1 MNYHGGMREAA
12 NQTVPEGGRIAVL
25 SEVVRNQI
33 AAGEV
38 IERPAS
44 VVRELLDNA
53 IDAGSSRIQVDLEE
67 GGMRMVR
74 VTDDGLGMIPEDL
87 GLAFEAHATS
97 KLRTPEDLDHIA
109 SLGFRGEALASMAS
123 VARCSIRSRPR
134 GVDVGA
140 EITEEGGRRGKVT
153 PTGMPEGT
161 IVEVR
166 DLFFNTPA
174 RRRFLKREQTELSR
188 CTEIVQRVAL
198 AHPADENGQG
208 GIGFVVMHGGRRV
221 FDVEPGMDLL
231 ARIRR
236 VFGDELAAE
245 LEPVE
250 ASMGSTRITGYVAPP
265 RFGRRDARRQMW
277 FLNGRPMKDKVLTR
291 VLKDAYRGVLIDG
304 LQPVGFLQL
313 WMDPESVDV
322 NVHPAKSEVR
332 LRDERS
338 LFGFLV
344 NALKEAVLRT
354 DMATPGESMIDRLR
368 RREGRPMQRET
379 LPDPGPRGAGG
390 AGSWIPRAGDPS
402 PASGLGGSGSSG
414 EGYIVREVAPRDG
427 GAAAPFG
434 APGQDA
440 ETAGQHAAQ
449 GPPVDGATDQWSSV
463 DDLRGP
469 YIQVDRTYIL
479 RAVPDGFEIIDQHA
493 LHERLTF
500 EELRREVK
508 AGKVEV
514 QRLLAPELVDLSQA
528 DVQLITVH
536 QEALRRIGLEL
547 EPFGDKTVAVHGL
560 PARIRRPD
568 PEAIVRDVVDVIART
583 GKAPDAEDV
592 QEEVLHRTS
601 CRSSIMAGDTLDES
615 SIRALLERA
624 RDAGMDQT
632 CPHARPTRVKFTLAD
647 LEKAFHRT

>member
-1 MNYHGGMREAA
+1 MREAA
-12 NQTVPEGGRIAVL
+12 NETVPEGGRIAVL

-53 IDAGSSRIQVDLEE
+53 IDAGALRIQVDLEE
-67 GGMRMVR
+67 GGARMVR

-134 GVDVGA
+134 GADVGA
-140 EITEEGGRRGKVT
+140 EITEEGGRRGKIT
-153 PTGMPEGT
+153 PAGMPEGT

-198 AHPADENGQG
+198 AHPADETGQG

-236 VFGDELAAE
+236 VFGDELASE

-344 NALKEAVLRT
+344 NALKEAVMRT
-354 DMATPGESMIDRLR
+354 NMATPGESMIDRLR

-379 LPDPGPRGAGG
+379 LPDPGPRGAGA
-390 AGSWIPRAGDPS
+390 AGSWIPRPS
-402 PASGLGGSGSSG
+402 VGEPSSGAG
-414 EGYIVREVAPRDG
+414 EGYIVREVPPRDG
-427 GAAAPFG
+427 APAGSSGATEATPGGSQWTGSG
-434 APGQDA
+434 APEPEGGDA
-440 ETAGQHAAQ
+440 DRWAA
-449 GPPVDGATDQWSSV
+449 V

-536 QEALRRIGLEL
+536 QEALRRIGLEV